1 MSQEDVELVRLRFDA
16 FNRGDFDASAEL
28 TDPNAVWWD
37 RGDDLPGGGPHR
49 GREACLQHVAEILED
64 DDLVDLQAHPDEI
77 IDAGDSVVA
86 SIRLTGRGR
95 ASGVDFEE
103 HEFHVFTLRD
113 GKVTEQREYR
123 ERKEALKAVEPE
135 E

>member
-1 MSQEDVELVRLRFDA
+1 MSEKNVELVLRRFDA
-16 FNRGDFDASAEL
+16 VNRGDFDALAEL

-37 RGDDLPGGGPHR
+37 RADDLGAGTHR
-49 GREACLQHVAEILED
+49 GREASLRHLAEILED
-64 DDLVDLQAHPDEI
+64 VELQARPDEF
-77 IDAGDSVVA
+77 IDAGDHVVVGV
-86 SIRLTGRGR
+86 RLIGRGR

-103 HEFHVFTLRD
+103 YEFHVFTFRD

-123 ERKEALKAVEPE
+123 ERKEALEAVGLE